1 MPGNVHN
8 DTITYGGVTF
18 DRNQVKETSSK
29 TKKNVTTYYVSLND
43 GTELTYREVPR
54 EREAFVE
61 LEKRNDKT
69 FINFFGLTN
78 AKIKDTEDNNIYTL
92 MGCEFTTIDADRQIG
107 KPFERESLDKDYI
120 YIYDRKLDNGTI
132 QESTN
137 NTSYVTGFDVVNMTR
152 DNKLKNNTIHE
163 K

>member
-8 DTITYGGVTF
+8 DTITFGGVTF
-18 DRNQVKETSSK
+18 NKNHIKENFST

-43 GTELTYREVPR
+43 GTELTYKEVPR
-54 EREAFVE
+54 EREAFVD
-61 LEKRNDKT
+61 LESRNNKT

-78 AKIKDTEDNNIYTL
+78 AKIKDTEENNIYTL

-107 KPFERESLDKDYI
+107 GPFKRESIDKDYI
-120 YIYDRKLDNGTI
+120 YIHDRKLDDGTI
-132 QESTN
+132 QESVN
-137 NTSYVTGFDVVNMTR
+137 NTLYISDFDVVNMTE
-152 DNKLKNNTIHE
+152 DKKLKNNTIHQ